1 MKNSNIT
8 PSKQHFKCRF
18 NIKDAK
24 KCGAKTR
31 KSTACQSPAM
41 LNGRCRMHGGKS
53 TGAKTKAGIERIK
66 KANFKNGLYTSEMVL
81 SRKYMA
87 WLIRESKSVI
97 KKI

>member
-8 PSKQHFKCRF
+8 PYKEKF

-41 LNGRCRMHGGKS
+41 KNGRCRMHGGKS
-53 TGAKTKAGIERIK
+53 TGARTKAGIEKIK
-66 KANFKNGLYTSEMVL
+66 KANFKNGLYTKEAVAD
-81 SRKYMA
+81 RKIMG
-87 WLIRESKSVI
+87 WLIRNSKELMSEL
-97 KKI
+97 